1 MCRCATSADG
11 RSTMAETRSIT
22 GVDVTVA
29 NFAELPDDCYEAI
42 WFAID
47 GAHERAGFK
56 GSSPRTWEWGDLATR
71 LGL

>member
-1 MCRCATSADG
+1 MCRCATSADR

-22 GVDVTVA
+22 GVDFTVA

-56 GSSPRTWEWGDLATR
+56 GDGEQ
-71 LGL
+71 LGE

>member
-29 NFAELPDDCYEAI
+29 NFAELPDDCYLPPK
-42 WFAID
+42 
-47 GAHERAGFK
+47 GERK
-56 GSSPRTWEWGDLATR
+56 Q
-71 LGL
+71 LGE

>member
-1 MCRCATSADG
+1 
-11 RSTMAETRSIT
+11 MAETRSIT

-56 GSSPRTWEWGDLATR
+56 GDGEQ
-71 LGL
+71 LGE